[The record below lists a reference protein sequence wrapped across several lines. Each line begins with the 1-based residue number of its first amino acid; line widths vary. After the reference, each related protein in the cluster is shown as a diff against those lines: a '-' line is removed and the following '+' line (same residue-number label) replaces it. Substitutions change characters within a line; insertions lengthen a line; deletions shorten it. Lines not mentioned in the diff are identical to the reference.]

1 MPDTG
6 LVRKLLRQHP
16 GYFQRMLDH
25 PDSFRIQILYTQIN
39 RDKNNKP
46 SFREFTYNLNNN
58 QYFYPASTVKMPV
71 VFLVLEKLN
80 ELNSTFQQLSG
91 TENLLNKTQEDLTL
105 KALRE
110 KKLQGQY
117 TDVEKKKNAL
127 DEENSD
133 LKKDLQSTRKKL
145 DDTLIELDTA
155 KNDLKS
161 RNDKIDNLEEDIADL
176 KKEVSCLRAG
186 NADC

>member
-1 MPDTG
+1 MG
-6 LVRKLLRQHP
+6 FIQENANAKLFILIVMIATITVLLTFV
-16 GYFQRMLDH
+16 YQRNYKD
-25 PDSFRIQILYTQIN
+25 IN
-39 RDKNNKP
+39 SR
-46 SFREFTYNLNNN
+46 YN
-58 QYFYPASTVKMPV
+58 
-71 VFLVLEKLN
+71 EKLN